1 MLCMENVFYDNTV
14 TFFVITFNPP
24 LMSGGT
30 KGHTYLNKP
39 AAKSYRSVEVYT
51 YNLLLPPG
59 INGLIYVEN
68 SFSRSLFLIN
78 CL

>member
-1 MLCMENVFYDNTV
+1 MENVFHDNTI

-39 AAKSYRSVEVYT
+39 
-51 YNLLLPPG
+51 G
-59 INGLIYVEN
+59 INGLIYAEN
-68 SFSRSLFLIN
+68 SFSRSLFTIN

>member
-14 TFFVITFNPP
+14 TFFVIIFNPP

-39 AAKSYRSVEVYT
+39 AAKSYRSV
-51 YNLLLPPG
+51 
-59 INGLIYVEN
+59 
-68 SFSRSLFLIN
+68 
-78 CL
+78 